1 MSMPFL
7 VGHVM
12 RRSDNVVVILTNDN
26 QVVKSQLGGYRRG
39 MEKSRGAEL
48 ALLLLDGFN
57 AMVDEVVAELERQG
71 HPGVTATHE
80 FALRAIDEGA
90 YSASGLGRSLG
101 VSRQA
106 AAKSIAALE
115 ELGYVERKSD
125 PLDARRKRLTVT
137 TRGYEMAKIGGAV
150 FDDLRKRW
158 MARLG
163 QPQLEA
169 LESGLAAL
177 SSAD

>member
-1 MSMPFL
+1 VASGIDSTTWLSYFRTTTTLSSRP
-7 VGHVM
+7 
-12 RRSDNVVVILTNDN
+12 
-26 QVVKSQLGGYRRG
+26 LGGYREG
-39 MEKSRGAEL
+39 VETSRGAKL
-48 ALLLLDGFN
+48 ALLLLGGFN

-90 YSASGLGRSLG
+90 FSASSLGRSLG

-115 ELGYVERKSD
+115 ELGYVERRTD
-125 PLDARRKRLTVT
+125 PLDARRKRLIVT
-137 TRGYEMAKIGGAV
+137 SRGYEMAKIGGAA
-150 FDDLRKRW
+150 FNDLRARW
-158 MARLG
+158 KAQLG
-163 QPQLEA
+163 KDQLEA

>member
-1 MSMPFL
+1 
-7 VGHVM
+7 V
-12 RRSDNVVVILTNDN
+12 
-26 QVVKSQLGGYRRG
+26 
-39 MEKSRGAEL
+39 EKSEGAKL
-48 ALLLLDGFN
+48 ALLLLGSFN
-57 AMVDEVVAELERQG
+57 AIVDEVVAELERQG

-90 YSASGLGRSLG
+90 GSAADLGRTLG

-115 ELGYVERKSD
+115 ELGYVERRSD
-125 PLDARRKRLTVT
+125 PLDARRKRLIVT
-137 TRGYEMAKIGGAV
+137 SRGYEMASIGAHA
-150 FDDLRKRW
+150 FNDLRARW

-163 QPQLEA
+163 RARLEA
-169 LESGLAAL
+169 LESSLTVL